1 MKNPFGKKTDI
12 ENPYAIYKAGDLEYR
27 VLKTYKLAKNE
38 DAYSRWFV
46 AGKSADTFGSWEYGD
61 MYAPQVKMMRLVECT
76 DEWRNTYDY
85 TSKVR
90 EKIKSDLASV
100 FGDEIFDRVEVL

>member
-1 MKNPFGKKTDI
+1 MAMMPFNLSIGGHIMKNPFGKKTDI

-38 DAYSRWFV
+38 DAYSRWLV

-61 MYAPQVKMMRLVECT
+61 MYAPQVKMMRLVDCT
-76 DEWRNTYDY
+76 D
-85 TSKVR
+85 
-90 EKIKSDLASV
+90 
-100 FGDEIFDRVEVL
+100 